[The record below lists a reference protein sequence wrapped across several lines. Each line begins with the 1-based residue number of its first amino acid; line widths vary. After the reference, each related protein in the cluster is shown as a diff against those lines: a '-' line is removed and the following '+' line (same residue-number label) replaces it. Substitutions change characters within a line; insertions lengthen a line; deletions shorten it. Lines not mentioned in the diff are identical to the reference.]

1 MKKIITKFLINPVIL
16 FPFKKIIEL
25 FLKNPYIFKLQQ
37 KINNYDVVKN
47 EFQKY
52 LKSKNKK
59 ILEVGCSTGNLARQI
74 IDMENNS
81 YYGID
86 ISQKYID
93 IATQSSLKGTFLQMD
108 ARKLNFDNEF
118 FDIIMLSSVLHH
130 IDDNVGKNCFRE
142 VHRVLKKEGVVIVAE
157 PILNSKSF
165 LSIILCKL
173 DRGHFI
179 RTTNEYK
186 ILFTNFVIK
195 TANHFKFGGHYF
207 CSFVLKKNN

>member
-52 LKSKNKK
+52 LTRKNKK

-130 IDDNVGKNCFRE
+130 IDDNVGKNCFKE

-157 PILNSKSF
+157 PILNPKSF
-165 LSIILCKL
+165 LSII
-173 DRGHFI
+173 
-179 RTTNEYK
+179 
-186 ILFTNFVIK
+186 
-195 TANHFKFGGHYF
+195 
-207 CSFVLKKNN
+207 